1 MKVALEIRAGR
12 PRAME
17 FAENLSDRIR
27 RSGGT
32 VITDAET
39 APDVVIAV
47 GGDGTML
54 AAVRHALAFDSPV
67 LGFNLGTLGFLTEA
81 EPDDLDPIVTR
92 LIAGDFEISER
103 MTVAASIGGVS
114 ALGIN
119 DVVVEKVDTTRLV
132 SLEVVVD
139 DAEFATYHADGLVIA
154 TPTGSTAY
162 SFSAGGPLV
171 DPLLDALVMTPV
183 ASHSLFERSIVLPP
197 QSQIDITVTKDRLV
211 RVNVDKCDLG
221 ELGEGE
227 TVSITR
233 GDRKA
238 RFITFGAPSFP
249 ELVKDKF
256 DLD

>member
-1 MKVALEIRAGR
+1 MKFALEIRAGR
-12 PRAME
+12 PRAIE
-17 FAENLSDRIR
+17 FAENLSERIR

-39 APDVVIAV
+39 TPDVVIAV

-54 AAVRHALAFDSPV
+54 AAVRHALAFDAPV

-81 EPDDLDPIVTR
+81 EPPDLYPVVAR
-92 LIAGDFEISER
+92 LIAGDYEIVKR

-119 DVVVEKVDTTRLV
+119 DVVVEKIDTTRLI

-139 DAEFATYHADGLVIA
+139 DEEFVTYHADGLVIA

-171 DPLLDALVMTPV
+171 DPLVDALVMTPV
-183 ASHSLFERSIVLPP
+183 ASHSLFERSMVLPA
-197 QSQIDITVTKDRLV
+197 QSQIDVTVTKDRLV

-233 GDRKA
+233 GDRDA

-256 DLD
+256 GLD